1 MEGPIIRTTS
11 ALRPRAPAWC
21 AAAILVVAAVNVEAA
36 QWTVVPAVDFGAVRD
51 SNLRLTTGPHDSTT
65 GYIAAARLDV
75 TRETEVSQA
84 ELNGFVAH
92 TRYSGDEFED
102 KTDYGLR
109 LDAAHRT
116 SERGTLGLDVRYR
129 REALFETVILAP
141 EDVGDTRDID
151 IGLSAETVVR
161 RNYRVLQ
168 PWWRWMLTERSGVEL
183 RYRLTD
189 VSFSDRPQGSDLL
202 DYDENLI
209 SAIYSRQLS
218 PRDELLVTA
227 NASRY
232 RPDDTDAEAE
242 TLQLLIGVART
253 FSETLRGSISVGP
266 GRTTEREGGIEEDSS
281 GLVIDARVRQRAETS
296 TLDGVVSRTVAPSG
310 IGRVLRTDQL
320 RVLWNRRL
328 GPTVEFVLEAR
339 LLRTRVVEGVDPSA
353 DRRYYEIAPRL
364 SWQWLEDVA
373 IVGTYRYRRQRFDV
387 DADTADSSAV
397 FLGLSYRL

>member
-1 MEGPIIRTTS
+1 MVP
-11 ALRPRAPAWC
+11 
-21 AAAILVVAAVNVEAA
+21 
-36 QWTVVPAVDFGAVRD
+36 TVDVGAVRD

-65 GYIAAARLDV
+65 GYIAAARMDV

-102 KTDYGLR
+102 KTDYGLT
-109 LDAAHRT
+109 LDATHRT
-116 SERGTLGLDVRYR
+116 SERGTLGLDARYR
-129 REALFETVILAP
+129 REALFETVILVPA
-141 EDVGDTRDID
+141 DVGDIRDVD
-151 IGLSAETVVR
+151 VGLSTETVVR

-168 PWWRWMLTERSGVEL
+168 PSWRWLLTERSAIEL

-189 VSFSDRPQGSDLL
+189 VSFSDRPQDSELL
-202 DYDENLI
+202 DYEENLV

-218 PRDELLVTA
+218 ARDELLVTA

-232 RPDDTDAEAE
+232 RPEDTDAEAE
-242 TLQLLIGVART
+242 TVQLLIGRART
-253 FSETLRGSISVGP
+253 FSETLRGSISVGA
-266 GRTTEREGGIEEDSS
+266 GRTTEREGGIEEDST
-281 GLVIDARVRQRAETS
+281 GLVIDARLRQRAEIS
-296 TLDGVVSRTVAPSG
+296 TLDGVISRTVTPSG

-320 RVLWNRRL
+320 RVLWSRRL
-328 GPTVEFVLEAR
+328 GPALEFGLEAR

-373 IVGTYRYRRQRFDV
+373 IVGTYRYRRQRYDV
-387 DADTADSSAV
+387 DTDTADSSAV